1 MLVALALVF
10 AGSCQ
15 RIEESFVNEGPVSGE
30 KMTIEATLVESSPGE
45 VSSDALETKSA
56 LQPNGVDIWWTPGD
70 AINLFYG
77 SSTKSK
83 FTANIT
89 EPFPT
94 ASFEGSLGAATGS
107 AEQGISS
114 QTFWGVYPYDAENT
128 CDGSSVTLKI
138 LETQVA
144 SAGSFGVGM
153 NPSVANSPGL
163 SLSFYNVG
171 SWLRFSVS
179 QPGITSATFSGN
191 ADEIL
196 AGNVTVTM
204 DSDGKP
210 LITNVTD
217 GATSITVTPEDGGA
231 FVPGQLY
238 YITLI
243 PQVMAATGYTLTL
256 YKGNQMAKC
265 VVSKASGTY
274 EFARSGYRS
283 KKNADE
289 GLKWEDNFVVMA
301 EGFIWAKCNVGA
313 NSPEEYGDYFAW
325 GETTPKQNYSWSN
338 YAHGTSTSSITKYNS
353 IDGLTVLEATD
364 DAATVNLGGGWRTP
378 TEADWAALRN
388 SENYDWVWTDDYK
401 GTGVAGEIVT
411 SKVSG
416 YEGNSIFLPVGGFYD
431 TAPKQVS
438 GVGRYWSSSLYTGSS
453 TQSHARYVQFQSDGK
468 MASNAFRYYG
478 QAVRAV
484 CSSLVSKDYLCF
496 TAEEDGTIALSNTGD
511 NAPNVEYTTDGV
523 SWTTWDYSAITV
535 PAGGKVYFKGNNSA
549 GFSTSSSAYSYFV
562 MTGKI
567 AASGSIQSL
576 LYGDDFEDNLTIPR
590 GSNCFYRLFYNCSV
604 LTSAPELPAITLA
617 DYCYSNMFRGCYSLT
632 SAPDLPATTLS
643 DYCYYQMFYNCS
655 RLTAAPD
662 LPATTLARSCYSG
675 MFAVCSSLT
684 TAPELPATTLA
695 VTCYA
700 NMFEN
705 CMSLVTAPELPATKM
720 TVNCYAYMFRYCQ
733 SLTTAPALPAT
744 TLASTCYAGMFQSC
758 TKLSEA
764 PELPA
769 AKLVSYCYQSMFES
783 CTRLSYIKMMATDV
797 SASSC
802 LNNWVSGV
810 NSTGT
815 FVKNQKATLETG
827 VSGIPEG
834 WKVQEYVEMGDGLKW
849 ATVNVGATAPQ
860 GYGDY
865 FAWGETQSKSN
876 YSWTTYF
883 DNPSGDGNT
892 FIKYTTNKDTQLR
905 PEDDAAT
912 VNWGGDWRM
921 PTEADWIALGNSAD
935 FEWNWTDDY
944 QGTGVSGEIV
954 TSKVSGFEGNS
965 IFLPACG
972 YIPNQSVG
980 RAGTLGLYWSSSLRL
995 SGADRHARSAYFDS
1009 GANGTEISSRYFGIS
1024 VRAVF

>member
-30 KMTIEATLVESSPGE
+30 KMTIEATLVESTPGE

-138 LETQVA
+138 LGTQVA

-243 PQVMAATGYTLTL
+243 PQVIAATGYTLTL

-274 EFARSGYRS
+274 DFPRSGYRS

-289 GLKWEDNFVVMA
+289 GLTWEA
-301 EGFIWAKCNVGA
+301 I
-313 NSPEEYGDYFAW
+313 P
-325 GETTPKQNYSWSN
+325 
-338 YAHGTSTSSITKYNS
+338 
-353 IDGLTVLEATD
+353 
-364 DAATVNLGGGWRTP
+364 
-378 TEADWAALRN
+378 
-388 SENYDWVWTDDYK
+388 
-401 GTGVAGEIVT
+401 
-411 SKVSG
+411 SG
-416 YEGNSIFLPVGGFYD
+416 P
-431 TAPKQVS
+431 
-438 GVGRYWSSSLYTGSS
+438 
-453 TQSHARYVQFQSDGK
+453 
-468 MASNAFRYYG
+468 
-478 QAVRAV
+478 
-484 CSSLVSKDYLCF
+484 LCF

-549 GFSTSSSAYSYFV
+549 GFSTSSSAYSNFV

-865 FAWGETQSKSN
+865 FAWGETQPKIE
-876 YSWTTYF
+876 YSWNTYF